1 MPDNEK
7 LLENIR
13 ILTSNVTDEF
23 AANNIRGGAADALGA
38 VPSDEAANALITAAK
53 NDPAW
58 NVRGRALTALGAL
71 AKDHADLAIDP
82 QVFLDALNDAKSY
95 PVECAAKVL
104 GRLHCMDALAPLLGI
119 IDRYEDGKDFSAASA
134 AIDALGAFGDGA
146 VPAITEKLT
155 DSPKRG
161 YFLRALAA
169 TGSLAAFDTLKDALA
184 DTALAGY
191 EKVNIVRG
199 LEKIG
204 TPEAIDTLTAALDDE
219 ADPAVVKALTASLEK
234 LGVPEEQLADKRNA
248 AERRSM
254 ETLLTG
260 LKALKP
266 GMTEDEA
273 DALVGPGN
281 FQMGPN
287 VVHNTKYGTFQVLV
301 NDAGKVFGT
310 QHVDSVINALEA
322 KLAEMPAAEEA
333 PAKETPEEEP
343 KPEDAATEPAL
354 ETEAETPVEEPVTE
368 AVPDAEAP
376 AEEPAAEEAKSEDA
390 AAEPAPEPVPEAP
403 AETKPAEPVKTA
415 PEKKNNTKKIL
426 IAILALCLAGAGIF
440 YTISANHKKN
450 YEQAAEYYA
459 AGQYEEAAAL
469 YEKLGSYK
477 DAADLHAKTI
487 SWIEAEEL
495 KAKAGTDAA
504 AWDKAAKAYEAIDD
518 EKAQDQ
524 AAACR
529 RANKY
534 YTAADLMNAQDWEA
548 AKELLGPLVAGNYK
562 EAKTMM
568 TACNTHITFNEAEAL
583 YAEGKFYDAWKLYR
597 SIQDTDY
604 DDLPDLYERADM
616 CIQAPPATGVVYRN
630 PAYPNN
636 AVQLSI
642 DNSGYKNSFVKLYIG
657 DDLVA
662 SVFIAE
668 DATATF
674 WLPAGTY
681 RMNKG
686 YGDTWFGTEDLFGDE
701 GRYWKCK
708 FGGSETFTLEAGY
721 GYTISS
727 GTGGTGITNSSTGRD
742 DL

>member
-13 ILTSNVTDEF
+13 ILTDNITDEF
-23 AANNIRGGAADALGA
+23 AANNKRGAAADALGA
-38 VPSDEAANALITAAK
+38 VPSDEAVKALVTAAK

-71 AKDHADLAIDP
+71 AKEHTDLAIDP

-104 GRLHCMDALAPLLGI
+104 GNLHCMDALAPLLDI

-134 AIDALGAFGDGA
+134 AIDALGTFGDDA

-161 YFLRALAA
+161 FFLRALAA

-191 EKVNIVRG
+191 EKVNVVRG

-204 TPEAIDTLTAALDDE
+204 TPEAIDTLTAALDTE
-219 ADPAVVKALTASLEK
+219 GDPAVVKALTASLEK
-234 LGVPEEQLADKRNA
+234 LGVPEEQLADKRDA

-254 ETLLTG
+254 ETLLAG

-281 FQMGPN
+281 FQMGSN
-287 VVHNTKYGTFQVLV
+287 VVHSTKYGTFQVLV

-310 QHVDSVINALEA
+310 QHVDSIISALEA
-322 KLAEMPAAEEA
+322 KLAEMPAVTEA
-333 PAKETPEEEP
+333 PAKEIPAEEP
-343 KPEDAATEPAL
+343 APETAPEVPAEEPEAAPSA
-354 ETEAETPVEEPVTE
+354 EEPVTE
-368 AVPDAEAP
+368 AEPATEAP
-376 AEEPAAEEAKSEDA
+376 AAEELKPEEPAAE
-390 AAEPAPEPVPEAP
+390 PVPEP
-403 AETKPAEPVKTA
+403 ATETPVETPKPAEPVKVA

-426 IAILALCLAGAGIF
+426 IAVLALCLAGAGIF

-495 KAKAGTDAA
+495 EAKAGTDAA

-534 YTAADLMNAQDWEA
+534 YTAADLMKAQDWEA

-657 DDLVA
+657 DDLVT

-708 FGGSETFTLEAGY
+708 FGGSDTFTLEAGY

>member
-1 MPDNEK
+1 
-7 LLENIR
+7 
-13 ILTSNVTDEF
+13 
-23 AANNIRGGAADALGA
+23 
-38 VPSDEAANALITAAK
+38 
-53 NDPAW
+53 
-58 NVRGRALTALGAL
+58 
-71 AKDHADLAIDP
+71 
-82 QVFLDALNDAKSY
+82 
-95 PVECAAKVL
+95 
-104 GRLHCMDALAPLLGI
+104 
-119 IDRYEDGKDFSAASA
+119 
-134 AIDALGAFGDGA
+134 
-146 VPAITEKLT
+146 
-155 DSPKRG
+155 
-161 YFLRALAA
+161 
-169 TGSLAAFDTLKDALA
+169 
-184 DTALAGY
+184 
-191 EKVNIVRG
+191 
-199 LEKIG
+199 
-204 TPEAIDTLTAALDDE
+204 
-219 ADPAVVKALTASLEK
+219 
-234 LGVPEEQLADKRNA
+234 
-248 AERRSM
+248 
-254 ETLLTG
+254 
-260 LKALKP
+260 
-266 GMTEDEA
+266 
-273 DALVGPGN
+273 
-281 FQMGPN
+281 
-287 VVHNTKYGTFQVLV
+287 
-301 NDAGKVFGT
+301 
-310 QHVDSVINALEA
+310 
-322 KLAEMPAAEEA
+322 
-333 PAKETPEEEP
+333 
-343 KPEDAATEPAL
+343 
-354 ETEAETPVEEPVTE
+354 
-368 AVPDAEAP
+368 
-376 AEEPAAEEAKSEDA
+376 
-390 AAEPAPEPVPEAP
+390 
-403 AETKPAEPVKTA
+403 
-415 PEKKNNTKKIL
+415 IL
-426 IAILALCLAGAGIF
+426 IAVMALCLAGAGIF

-495 KAKAGTDAA
+495 EAKAGTDAA

-534 YTAADLMNAQDWEA
+534 YTAADLMKAQDWEA